1 MTMPAE
7 PLPDDSQDPALDE
20 EYAPEFTLEDMNAV
34 FAAEAEPDTDPEPET
49 DSQSQDEPA
58 ATDDPPVDE
67 SDEVPSPSDDAA
79 AGEGG
84 VDSTGHAGDD
94 TPPASTPAPQAPQ
107 AGTVEIGGQLYRA
120 DDVASLIQYVE
131 QLPPEKQALLFGQPE
146 PEPDPR
152 LAPPPED
159 EIVDPRLAAYV
170 QNNFSQIETK
180 LDAVLQ
186 QQQLQ
191 QQALARQ
198 QEAELHSALDT
209 ARRGVAE
216 AHGLTDAEAQR
227 LLEVAN
233 QLPAAAAAVQNYDMA
248 ASPVEAFQ
256 AALETAY
263 WLTPEF
269 RDRAIQS
276 QVTTQ
281 VAELGIQN
289 SLSERR
295 ELNQSLVGSGAAA
308 PRAQAPKPSTPE
320 EHMAAAVDLVKES
333 LSSN

>member
-1 MTMPAE
+1 MSTEAE
-7 PLPDDSQDPALDE
+7 PLPDDTQDPALDE
-20 EYAPEFTLEDMNAV
+20 EFAPEFTLEDMNAV
-34 FAAEAEPDTDPEPET
+34 FADADTDTEPEDET
-49 DSQSQDEPA
+49 DSQSQDSEVA
-58 ATDDPPVDE
+58 ATDSPVDE
-67 SDEVPSPSDDAA
+67 SDEVPPSASDDTA

-84 VDSTGHAGDD
+84 VDSAGHAGDD
-94 TPPASTPAPQAPQ
+94 TPLDPTPPTPDPN
-107 AGTVEIGGQLYRA
+107 AGLVNIDGQLYRA
-120 DDVASLIQYVE
+120 EDVASLIGYVE
-131 QLPPEKQALLFGQPE
+131 NLSPEKQALLFGQPE
-146 PEPDPR
+146 PVVDPR
-152 LAPPPED
+152 TQLPAED
-159 EIVDPRLAAYV
+159 EIVDPRLAEYV
-170 QNNFSQIETK
+170 QSNFSQIETK

-248 ASPVEAFQ
+248 AAPVEAFQ

-281 VAELGIQN
+281 VAELGVQN
-289 SLSERR
+289 AVSERR

-308 PRAQAPKPSTPE
+308 PRAHAPKPQTTE
-320 EHMAAAVDLVKES
+320 EHMAAAADLVRES
-333 LSSN
+333 LSNN